1 MVEFESGGVIS
12 TVKLTANRHPLIT
25 MFKGIY
31 TALITPFAN
40 GKVDE
45 KAFQA
50 FVEWQI
56 SEGVHGLVPCGTTGE
71 SPTLTYDEHKRVIEL
86 TIEVAKGRVPVMAGT
101 GSNSTEEA
109 IMFTSHAKKA
119 GADCALVVAPYY
131 NKPTQEGLYQHF
143 KAINDAVDLPLF
155 IYNIPGRSVVN
166 IADETLVRLSAL
178 PNIVGVKDATG
189 DLTRPLMLRAK
200 GGKKLQMF
208 SGEDM
213 TAVAFNVSG
222 GQGCISVVSNVM
234 PKQAAAVQNASLK
247 GEHAKALELLEP
259 MVPLIDALFAETS
272 PAPVKYA
279 LSLMGKA
286 NADLRLPLVLPREET
301 RAKLQNLL
309 RSLNLI

>member
-1 MVEFESGGVIS
+1 MTQF
-12 TVKLTANRHPLIT
+12 T
-25 MFKGIY
+25 GIY

-45 KAFQA
+45 KAFQN

-56 SEGVHGLVPCGTTGE
+56 QEGVHGLVPCGTTGE
-71 SPTLTYDEHKRVIEL
+71 SPTLSYDEHKRVIEL
-86 TIEVAKGRVPVMAGT
+86 TVEVAKGRVPVMAGT
-101 GSNSTEEA
+101 GSNSTDEA
-109 IMFTSHAKKA
+109 IMFTAHAKKA
-119 GADCALVVAPYY
+119 GAEAALVVAPYY

-143 KAINDAVDLPLF
+143 KAINDAVELPIF

-166 IADETLVRLSAL
+166 ISDETLVRLSAL
-178 PNIVGVKDATG
+178 PNVAGVKDATG
-189 DLTRPLMLRAK
+189 DLTRPLMLRSK
-200 GGKKLQMF
+200 GGKKLQLF

-222 GQGCISVVSNVM
+222 GQGCISVLSNVM

-247 GEHAKALELLEP
+247 GEHAQALALLEP

-279 LSLMGKA
+279 LSLMNKA
-286 NADLRLPLVLPREET
+286 NPDLRLPLVLPKEET
-301 RAKLQNLL
+301 CVKLRAVLS
-309 RSLNLI
+309 SLNLI